1 MSTLNDAVKGI
12 DAGLGLF
19 ARRLHGPS
27 SKLDDGHLVG
37 YYLGTK
43 LTRSELDELR
53 RNPQG
58 RMLGF
63 ILDFQGMIVDGYDH
77 IRDRYHSMP
86 VLMNDFCDDYGNN
99 TEAVI
104 ETITLTNKR
113 IDVIAIHANRDVQ
126 AHEEFGYAYGH
137 SGLCDASL
145 PLPVLFKAS
154 RYYHKQIMKDEK
166 RIWWELPQARYL
178 FNSPYHCVGPLTQE
192 DIICRITKHFTSC
205 ATCCSCGIE
214 DFMTRIQMRLSDENI
229 GRKELSNGEAR
240 ITKVLKSAPVTRRQ
254 QSFTQP
260 LILKADS
267 STTLTPVHSI
277 FHLRLRRG
285 GLWTNYAMI

>member
-1 MSTLNDAVKGI
+1 MLAHQLISQNGIQPISYWLTQARQQPIMQVTSSLSALPSPLGTNSCSFPERVRPLLPRQVKRIPIPESIIPLPPGRVIVLVATSDDAQTHTYAAMSTLNDAGKGI

-53 RNPQG
+53 CNPHG

-86 VLMNDFCDDYGNN
+86 VLMNDFCDDHGNN

-104 ETITLTNKR
+104 ETTITLTNKR

-192 DIICRITKHFTSC
+192 DIIIS
-205 ATCCSCGIE
+205 
-214 DFMTRIQMRLSDENI
+214 
-229 GRKELSNGEAR
+229 
-240 ITKVLKSAPVTRRQ
+240 
-254 QSFTQP
+254 
-260 LILKADS
+260 
-267 STTLTPVHSI
+267 
-277 FHLRLRRG
+277 
-285 GLWTNYAMI
+285 

>member
-1 MSTLNDAVKGI
+1 MLAHQLISRDGIKPISYWLTQSSSRQQSIMRVSTSLTTLSSSLGTNSCSFPERVRLLLPRQVKRTPIPDSIIPLPPGRIIVPVATSDDAQTHTYASISTLNDAGKGI
-12 DAGLGLF
+12 DAGVGLF

-37 YYLGTK
+37 YYLGTN
-43 LTRSELDELR
+43 LTRSELDELH

-63 ILDFQGMIVDGYDH
+63 ILEFQGMIVDGYDH
-77 IRDRYHSMP
+77 LRDRYHSMP

-104 ETITLTNKR
+104 ETITLNNKR
-113 IDVIAIHANRDVQ
+113 IDVIAIHVNKDVQ

-154 RYYHKQIMKDEK
+154 RYYYKQIMKDEK
-166 RIWWELPQARYL
+166 RI
-178 FNSPYHCVGPLTQE
+178 
-192 DIICRITKHFTSC
+192 
-205 ATCCSCGIE
+205 
-214 DFMTRIQMRLSDENI
+214 
-229 GRKELSNGEAR
+229 
-240 ITKVLKSAPVTRRQ
+240 
-254 QSFTQP
+254 
-260 LILKADS
+260 
-267 STTLTPVHSI
+267 
-277 FHLRLRRG
+277 
-285 GLWTNYAMI
+285 